1 MLKNKSVNLT
11 HKLLEELLGGG
22 GLESSPQRGEE
33 AIVHERIASVTSA
46 GEGGNSS

>member
-22 GLESSPQRGEE
+22 GNRDGVRDV
-33 AIVHERIASVTSA
+33 AVGRICQSDNKIKTLYNTS
-46 GEGGNSS
+46 